1 MKKTINIICAAL
13 AVLMITASLCACGS
27 TKKNDKPKIVCT
39 ALSLYDFCREIAGEH
54 ADVRLLSGS
63 SADYHSY
70 EPTAADILEI
80 SSCDIFVYIG
90 GASEKWV
97 DKTLAASGNSN
108 IVKLR
113 TMSLVE
119 PLPVGGHDHDHDDHD
134 EHDHDEDESDEH
146 IWTSLSNAVT
156 VCRGICDTISKAD
169 AENKDAYEEN
179 FRLYSEKLTALDAEY
194 RKCVSESR
202 LKELVFADRFPF
214 AYLANDYGIECH
226 AAFSGCSSESEA
238 SFEVMASLINE
249 VKDKK
254 LPAVIMI
261 EGSKGDIA
269 ETVCKATGAKKL
281 VMDSCQLAAAGILK
295 KSDIYYNA
303 MVKNL
308 EVLREALGN

>member
-1 MKKTINIICAAL
+1 
-13 AVLMITASLCACGS
+13 MITALLCACGG

-54 ADVRLLSGS
+54 AEVVLLSGS

-97 DKTLAASGNSN
+97 DKTLAASGNGN

-146 IWTSLSNAVT
+146 IWTSLSNAVA
-156 VCRGICDTISKAD
+156 VCRGICDTICKAD

-179 FRLYSEKLTALDAEY
+179 FRLYSEKLTVLDAEY
-194 RKCVSESR
+194 RKCVDESK

-214 AYLANDYGIECH
+214 AYLARDYGIECH

-249 VKDKK
+249 VKDKN

-261 EGSKGDIA
+261 DGSKGNIA
-269 ETVCKATGAKKL
+269 DTVCKATGVKKL
-281 VMDSCQLAAAGILK
+281 TMDSCQLAPAGTLQ

>member
-1 MKKTINIICAAL
+1 MKKTINVICAAL
-13 AVLMITASLCACGS
+13 AVIMIAVSLCACGG

-54 ADVRLLSGS
+54 ADVLLLSGS

-97 DKTLAASGNSN
+97 DKTLAASGNGN

-113 TMSLVE
+113 TMSLID

-146 IWTSLSNAVT
+146 IWTSLSNAVA
-156 VCRGICDTISKAD
+156 VCRGICDTICKAD
-169 AENKDAYEEN
+169 AENKGIYEEN

-194 RKCVSESR
+194 RKCVDESK

-214 AYLANDYGIECH
+214 AYLARDYGIECH

-249 VKDKK
+249 VKDKN

-261 EGSKGDIA
+261 DGSKGDIA
-269 ETVCKATGAKKL
+269 DTVCKATGVKKL
-281 VMDSCQLAAAGILK
+281 TMDSCQLAPAGTLQ